1 MAQGARL
8 RARRSRGCGRPGSL
22 AQRRYSHRVRT
33 ARHVR
38 ALRVVHVGD
47 ERTTPRRQSPRLP
60 GSRRQSQGSNFQG
73 GEAGEEEEEDGQS
86 ETPHSIQ
93 PSLRQTSKVEKQEK
107 KKKKTGRARR

>member
-1 MAQGARL
+1 M
-8 RARRSRGCGRPGSL
+8 
-22 AQRRYSHRVRT
+22 
-33 ARHVR
+33 
-38 ALRVVHVGD
+38 HVGD

-93 PSLRQTSKVEKQEK
+93 PSLRQRRRHFRQEEGTQLQLLG
-107 KKKKTGRARR
+107 KTGKF